1 MDPILALLPS
11 VFDSVADGVTVLD
24 RSGTIRFANAAAA
37 RLMGF
42 ATSAELVGRPAAEVV
57 SSFELLDTDGNPLS
71 PDALPTRAALAGA
84 DAPDGVV
91 RFRAAGGVEDRWS
104 FVRARLL
111 RGESE
116 ADDLVVSSF
125 QDITVLKRAEQRMSF
140 VARASATLGDSI
152 DYPATLARVAEL
164 CVPYLADW
172 CVVDV
177 LEADSNVRRV
187 AVAHQDPDLVD
198 LAREIQR
205 RWPMDP
211 DRKTGVAEVLRSGT
225 TITMP
230 RIDDAFLAER
240 ARSQEHAAMLRRLGI
255 GSAVLVPIT
264 ARSQVLGVLTL
275 ICSEARGPL
284 AQEDVAAAEEL
295 GRRAGSAIDAAR
307 LVADAEDAVRLRD
320 EFMAVTSH
328 DMRTPLA
335 AMRGYAQLALRHIHG
350 DKPVDPTALERW
362 LTDIDEGVMR
372 LNRYVSEFLD
382 ASLIRGGQE
391 VPLQLSPTDIVAIVR
406 ESVTEHRRT
415 AERHDIELTSKAE
428 QLTGRWDASRLARV
442 VDNLLGNAVKFSPD
456 GGSIGVHVARDGAD
470 AVVAV
475 TDRGIGIPPA
485 DLRRIF
491 APAFRARNARRVV
504 GTGLGLAGS
513 HRLVT
518 QMGGSIEVVSELGSG
533 STFTLR
539 MPLGDA
545 EG

>member
-1 MDPILALLPS
+1 L
-11 VFDSVADGVTVLD
+11 
-24 RSGTIRFANAAAA
+24 
-37 RLMGF
+37 
-42 ATSAELVGRPAAEVV
+42 
-57 SSFELLDTDGNPLS
+57 
-71 PDALPTRAALAGA
+71 
-84 DAPDGVV
+84 
-91 RFRAAGGVEDRWS
+91 
-104 FVRARLL
+104 VRARLL

-116 ADDLVVSSF
+116 EDDLVVSSF

-177 LEADSNVRRV
+177 LEADSNLRRV

-211 DRKTGVAEVLRSGT
+211 DRKTGVAEVLRSGK

-230 RIDDAFLAER
+230 HISDALLAER
-240 ARSQEHAAMLRRLGI
+240 ARSPEHAALLRRLGI
-255 GSAVLVPIT
+255 DSAVLVPIT
-264 ARSQVLGVLTL
+264 ARSQVLGALTL
-275 ICSEARGPL
+275 IRSEARGPL
-284 AQEDVAAAEEL
+284 ADEDVAVAEEL

-307 LVADAEDAVRLRD
+307 LVADGEDAVRLRD

-335 AMRGYAQLALRHIHG
+335 AMRGYAQLALRHVQG
-350 DKPVDPTALERW
+350 DKPIDQAALERW

-372 LNRYVSEFLD
+372 LNRYVSEFMD

-391 VPLQLSPTDIVAIVR
+391 VPLQLSPTDMVAVVR
-406 ESVTEHRRT
+406 DCVTEHRRA
-415 AERHDIELTSKAE
+415 AERHAIELTSSDE
-428 QLTGRWDASRLARV
+428 QVIGRWDASRLARV

-456 GGSIGVHVARDGAD
+456 GGSVDVHVARDGAD

-513 HRLVT
+513 QRLVT